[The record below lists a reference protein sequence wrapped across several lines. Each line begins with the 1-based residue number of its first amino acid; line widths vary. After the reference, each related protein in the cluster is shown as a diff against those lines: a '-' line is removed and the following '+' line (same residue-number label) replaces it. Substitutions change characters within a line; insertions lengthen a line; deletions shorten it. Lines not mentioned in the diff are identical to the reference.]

1 MSNSIST
8 TSIPLFTINSLS
20 CSDVASFATPVAT
33 KLTLA
38 ARIFSTSSLPVLAFP
53 KSKVEGRLDL
63 LLFPVFPAFPEFPL
77 FPVFPALPAF
87 PLFLMFSLFVFPLR
101 TYLL

>member
-38 ARIFSTSSLPVLAFP
+38 ARIFSISSLPVLAFP

-63 LLFPVFPAFPEFPL
+63 LLFPAFTEFPW
-77 FPVFPALPAF
+77 FPVFPVLPAF